1 MRWTRGDYYGTAVQ
15 TAKRLIGAVLVRET
29 DEGVIKGRITECEAY
44 GGYYRGKND
53 DGAHSYKGMT
63 PRTKVIFGEGG
74 HIYVY
79 LIYGMYWCMNVVCGY
94 KGEGYAVLLRAAEP
108 LEGIEIMK
116 KKRGNAKGRLL
127 TAGPGRLA
135 MAMGIDS
142 SFYGADLVTGNVY
155 IEEGK
160 EKVQVE
166 SSKRIHIDYATYG
179 KNFPWRFTM
188 KGSSWISK

>member
-1 MRWTRGDYYGTAVQ
+1 MRWTREDYHGTAVE
-15 TAKRLIGAVLVRET
+15 TAKHLIGAVLVRET

-53 DGAHSYKGMT
+53 DGAHSYKGIT
-63 PRTKVIFGEGG
+63 PRTKVIFGDGG

-94 KGEGYAVLLRAAEP
+94 EGEGYAVLLRAIEP
-108 LEGIEIMK
+108 LEGVELMQK
-116 KKRGNAKGRLL
+116 RRGNVKGRLL

-142 SFYGADLVTGNVY
+142 SFLRGGFSHRRCVY
-155 IEEGK
+155 RRGK
-160 EKVQVE
+160 RK
-166 SSKRIHIDYATYG
+166 STDRIIKTNPY
-179 KNFPWRFTM
+179 
-188 KGSSWISK
+188 

>member
-1 MRWTRGDYYGTAVQ
+1 MRWTREDYHGTAVE
-15 TAKRLIGAVLVRET
+15 TAKHLIGAVLVRET

-53 DGAHSYKGMT
+53 DGAHSYKGIT
-63 PRTKVIFGEGG
+63 PRTKVIFGDGG

-94 KGEGYAVLLRAAEP
+94 EGEGYAVLLRAIEP
-108 LEGIEIMK
+108 LEGVELMQK
-116 KKRGNAKGRLL
+116 RRGNVKGRLL

-142 SFYGADLVTGNVY
+142 SFYGADLVTGGVY

-160 EKVQVE
+160 EKVQIE
-166 SSKRIHIDYATYG
+166 SSKRIHIDYAVYG